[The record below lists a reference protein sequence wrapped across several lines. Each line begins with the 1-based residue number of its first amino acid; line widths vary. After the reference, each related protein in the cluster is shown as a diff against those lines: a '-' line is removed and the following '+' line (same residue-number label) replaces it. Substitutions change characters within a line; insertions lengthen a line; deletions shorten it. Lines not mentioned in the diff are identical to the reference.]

1 MSNEKQNGSG
11 DFWKYFFL
19 WVVVLPVST
28 LIKIIA
34 RQK

>member
-1 MSNEKQNGSG
+1 MNNERQNDYG

-19 WVVVLPVST
+19 WVVVLPILT

>member
-1 MSNEKQNGSG
+1 MDEKNYG
-11 DFWKYFFL
+11 DFWKALFM
-19 WVVVLPVST
+19 WVIVLPILT